1 MKLGKKGMA
10 TLGLVFI
17 TFLAA
22 IQYVFLI
29 NVPDSVSTFSFVC
42 ITNIIGMVI
51 LFAAKAKRILKVKK
65 KTLAKGAFFALLLT
79 GFNVFILLGSRGME
93 SVAISSVV
101 SLYFVFIT
109 PMLLL
114 LRKKVNFFS
123 GIATAMAIIALLLM
137 FGGVADISLKST
149 SIIYLIFADVFFA
162 AYVVGVSILGEGE
175 DNAALTFSQM
185 AFAAIFSLIGWLIEV
200 AVGNAKFAF
209 PTQWRFWVSALFIG
223 IFIRTIYGLVQ
234 IACQKEVSAI
244 ATSLIFSMEIII
256 TMIMDPFL
264 SRILG
269 TQHTPASPYQII
281 GALLLIIATLT
292 VDDTIMSKLGYAD
305 MNEHTV
311 SKKMV
316 VNTITFSMVTLV
328 FSTIISF
335 YAIYMIRGS
344 AVNGSTKLGEDASKI
359 STVAMTSELERNAL
373 RQTQDKTKL
382 AEAKLATYSASIDY
396 AASYADTLFEKAEE
410 FPKHPAEYAKMENA
424 GIWAMQ
430 LELANPGVAYEDVLE
445 ENEILGNMEDIFEA
459 IIKENENVLT
469 IYLGTEKGL
478 LISYD
483 EYSQLVAGE
492 GNQYYEYRNSVWYKL
507 GKSSKRS
514 VFTDT
519 YWDGY
524 GRGLTITCVA
534 PFFGKDGEF
543 VGCVAMDVLMT
554 DLNASMVN
562 DGIVEPNVATMI
574 DDEGNVIAD
583 GKLDPNAQE
592 TFNIFDNNYETIL
605 KSVGR
610 QILAQN
616 DGILKTGEG
625 DDAVYVAY
633 ATIDSTNWKLC
644 LMSPVSNVIKPA
656 QGIRTSIDK
665 NTDNVV
671 QSVIQGVLNVLQSVL
686 VLTAVLL
693 LLITLTAGYFSRK
706 IANPLKRLTSDVEEI
721 TGGNFQRR
729 SEVDT
734 DDEIGELARS
744 FNSMTDSLEKYIADL
759 KEATAKEERIVG
771 ELAAAT
777 NIQASMLPRDFE
789 EFSKR
794 KEFDLYATM
803 TPAKEVGGDFYDY
816 FMVDDDHVALVMAD
830 VSGKG
835 VPAALFMVIAKTLIK
850 SHLQNGESPADAL
863 THVNEQL
870 CEGNEEQLFVTVWL
884 AVIELS
890 TGKGV
895 AANAGHEHPT
905 LKKADG
911 TYELVTYRHSPAV
924 ATMEGLRFKEH
935 EFELQ
940 PGDRLF
946 VYTDGV
952 PEATNASEELM
963 GPDRMLEA
971 LNGNASDKPEDL
983 LRAVREGIDA
993 FVGDAPQFD
1002 DITMMGFFYY
1012 GSKGQA

>member
-1 MKLGKKGMA
+1 
-10 TLGLVFI
+10 
-17 TFLAA
+17 
-22 IQYVFLI
+22 
-29 NVPDSVSTFSFVC
+29 
-42 ITNIIGMVI
+42 
-51 LFAAKAKRILKVKK
+51 
-65 KTLAKGAFFALLLT
+65 
-79 GFNVFILLGSRGME
+79 
-93 SVAISSVV
+93 
-101 SLYFVFIT
+101 
-109 PMLLL
+109 
-114 LRKKVNFFS
+114 
-123 GIATAMAIIALLLM
+123 
-137 FGGVADISLKST
+137 
-149 SIIYLIFADVFFA
+149 
-162 AYVVGVSILGEGE
+162 
-175 DNAALTFSQM
+175 
-185 AFAAIFSLIGWLIEV
+185 
-200 AVGNAKFAF
+200 
-209 PTQWRFWVSALFIG
+209 
-223 IFIRTIYGLVQ
+223 
-234 IACQKEVSAI
+234 
-244 ATSLIFSMEIII
+244 
-256 TMIMDPFL
+256 
-264 SRILG
+264 
-269 TQHTPASPYQII
+269 
-281 GALLLIIATLT
+281 
-292 VDDTIMSKLGYAD
+292 
-305 MNEHTV
+305 
-311 SKKMV
+311 
-316 VNTITFSMVTLV
+316 
-328 FSTIISF
+328 
-335 YAIYMIRGS
+335 
-344 AVNGSTKLGEDASKI
+344 
-359 STVAMTSELERNAL
+359 
-373 RQTQDKTKL
+373 
-382 AEAKLATYSASIDY
+382 
-396 AASYADTLFEKAEE
+396 
-410 FPKHPAEYAKMENA
+410 
-424 GIWAMQ
+424 
-430 LELANPGVAYEDVLE
+430 
-445 ENEILGNMEDIFEA
+445 
-459 IIKENENVLT
+459 
-469 IYLGTEKGL
+469 
-478 LISYD
+478 
-483 EYSQLVAGE
+483 
-492 GNQYYEYRNSVWYKL
+492 
-507 GKSSKRS
+507 
-514 VFTDT
+514 
-519 YWDGY
+519 
-524 GRGLTITCVA
+524 
-534 PFFGKDGEF
+534 EF